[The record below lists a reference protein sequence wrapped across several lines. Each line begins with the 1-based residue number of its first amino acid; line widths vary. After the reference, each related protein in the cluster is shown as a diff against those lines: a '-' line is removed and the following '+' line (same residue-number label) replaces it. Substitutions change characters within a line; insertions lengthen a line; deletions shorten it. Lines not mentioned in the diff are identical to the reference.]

1 MTPAQTL
8 LWLSLAS
15 PAPEIH
21 GVPGVAISYQPV
33 VDYWADVNLVPRFL
47 ARALVREESGNR
59 PRAQSYEWKEGRHK
73 IWYRTDKVL
82 AQGLTQISVQYQDV
96 HVRAAGMS
104 VKAFRWWNP
113 GDSCRVG
120 FHLLRWLLD
129 RYHGDQLLAIAS
141 YNCGYPRLESALPLP
156 LETVK
161 HLRKVFG

>member
-1 MTPAQTL
+1 MTPTATL
-8 LWLSLAS
+8 LFLSLAS

-21 GVPGVAISYQPV
+21 GVPGLAISYQPI

-59 PRAQSYEWKEGRHK
+59 PRAQSREWKKDRHGVWK
-73 IWYRTDKVL
+73 PGKVL
-82 AQGLTQISVQYQDV
+82 ARGLTQISVQYQDV
-96 HVRAAGMS
+96 HVKAAGMS
-104 VKAFRWWNP
+104 PKAFRWWNP

-141 YNCGYPRLESALPLP
+141 YNCGFPRLESALPLP

-161 HLRKVFG
+161 HLRRVFG

>member
-8 LWLSLAS
+8 LWLALAS

-21 GVPGVAISYQPV
+21 GVPGLSISYQPV
-33 VDYWADVNLVPRFL
+33 VDYWADQNLVPRFF

-59 PRAQSYEWKEGRHK
+59 PGSKSREWKKDRHGV
-73 IWYRTDKVL
+73 WYPGKVL
-82 AQGLTQISVQYQDV
+82 ARGLTQISVQYQDV

-129 RYHGDQLLAIAS
+129 RYHGDQLLAIAAF
-141 YNCGYPRLESALPLP
+141 NCGYPRLESALPLP

-161 HLRKVFG
+161 HLGKVFG